1 MAKWRQ
7 AVAVDEFNRTY
18 KFVHRRKTIA
28 IFKLDDGIYA
38 LDNVCSHEY
47 SELVEG
53 MILGTDV
60 LCPKH
65 GSRFEIKTGAVKD
78 LPATQPVRTYETK
91 VEDGYVW
98 VKV

>member
-1 MAKWRQ
+1 MAKWRK
-7 AVAVDEFNRTY
+7 AVSVDGFQKTY
-18 KFVHRRKTIA
+18 KFTHRRKSIA
-28 IFKLDDGIYA
+28 IFRLEDGIYA

-53 MILGTDV
+53 MIVGGDV
-60 LCPKH
+60 FCPKH

-78 LPATQPVRTYETK
+78 LPATQPVRRYETK
-91 VEDGYVW
+91 VEDDFVW